1 MGLLSEGTPLSW
13 SETQKHSEHV
23 RQHGIRQFISLY
35 YRLKDRTKD
44 SLKWGD
50 EVEYQL
56 VRLTKSAASSS
67 DQQQQQSQLASQLA
81 LVADQIL
88 PELQREEIENGGRA
102 STLWRPEYAAYMVEG
117 VPGEPYGHLLAHLN
131 LVEANMRKRRA
142 QVQSLLGSDVY
153 ALTLTAFPRLGC
165 PDFCYPGAKPTPEG
179 GVSCSAFLPDEVI
192 YSGHPRFRTLTRNIR
207 ERRGKKVAIN
217 IPVYRDLNTPDGLLE
232 PPTEHTAA
240 ALPGHIYMDAM
251 GFGMGCCCLQMTFQ
265 ACSITEAYL
274 LYDQLT
280 PLSPVLL
287 ALSAASPVHRGWLA
301 DTDTRW
307 RVISGAVD
315 CRTDEEMG
323 LKPLERNRFRI
334 AKSRYDSIDSY
345 LSADGQAYNDIP
357 LTMDEDILRQLM
369 EAGVEPSLSRHLAHL
384 FIRDPV
390 SLFSEKIHQSDTEE
404 SDHFENIQSTNW
416 QSMRFKPPPTNSTI
430 GWRVEFRCAE
440 VQLTD
445 FENAAYVVFIVLLT
459 RVLLTLQIDLLM
471 PISKVDENF
480 NRAQQRDAVKRQKFF
495 FRSGAHLY
503 DNDPELV
510 KAELREFTLDEIVNG
525 CQDFPGLV
533 PLIRQYLSMSHTDV
547 DTMCTL
553 NQYLNL
559 IQKRA
564 RGELLTTA
572 AWIRKFVTEHPAYQR
587 DSRCTEAIS
596 SDLMAKCVEITQGSY
611 RPDELLPCTSS
622 KTSDTLPQVI
632 SDAELYL
639 DNRPRR
645 NGPK

>member
-165 PDFCYPGAKPTPEG
+165 PDFCYPGAKPTPLRRR
-179 GVSCSAFLPDEVI
+179 VLQRLPTDEVI
-192 YSGHPRFRTLTRNIR
+192 YSGHPRFRIPRPQHP
-207 ERRGKKVAIN
+207 RRPAGAAN
-217 IPVYRDLNTPDGLLE
+217 R
-232 PPTEHTAA
+232 HTAA

-287 ALSAASPVHRGWLA
+287 ALSAASPVHRGW
-301 DTDTRW
+301 
-307 RVISGAVD
+307 
-315 CRTDEEMG
+315 
-323 LKPLERNRFRI
+323 PLERNRFRI

-384 FIRDPV
+384 FIRDP
-390 SLFSEKIHQSDTEE
+390 SDTEE

-416 QSMRFKPPPTNSTI
+416 QSMRFKPPQPTLLLAGVI
-430 GWRVEFRCAE
+430 
-440 VQLTD
+440 
-445 FENAAYVVFIVLLT
+445 AAYVVFIVLLT

-471 PISKVDENF
+471 PISK
-480 NRAQQRDAVKRQKFF
+480 RDAVKRQNSSS
-495 FRSGAHLY
+495 RAHCY
-503 DNDPELV
+503 DTTGGCV

-525 CQDFPGLV
+525 CQDFPGLA
-533 PLIRQYLSMSHTDV
+533 PKTRHSRRLESCRRSRKSSWQIWEETAAAPPTPSRRNRLTPRSS
-547 DTMCTL
+547 TMAMAPDSGCGRSC
-553 NQYLNL
+553 
-559 IQKRA
+559 RA
-564 RGELLTTA
+564 RAVA
-572 AWIRKFVTEHPAYQR
+572 ASAASGPVHSVAKLSDSEQLARVLWNDRSIRSWPKRQA
-587 DSRCTEAIS
+587 S
-596 SDLMAKCVEITQGSY
+596 EIQG
-611 RPDELLPCTSS
+611 
-622 KTSDTLPQVI
+622 
-632 SDAELYL
+632 
-639 DNRPRR
+639 
-645 NGPK
+645 